1 MAKRKRR
8 MSKEE
13 LAAPDQFE
21 LILVKVWDALVKFR
35 VFIIGGVAA
44 LVVLGVVLWIVNA
57 TSAGSAK
64 ARSLALREGTAALSA
79 EVGPAESPDLQAPGP
94 KPLRFDDEA
103 QRLGAIEKGLSA
115 YVAEYG
121 SDDSRELVDLTLA
134 DVKMAKSDAAGAL
147 VDVEAW
153 IAKYPKSAIMPV
165 ALELKARA
173 LSVTDPA
180 KAIDAWNALA
190 GATVGELKAEALR
203 QAGDLQNPIL
213 HDGGDAAKAKAAYEA
228 ALAALGPAPEQTDPF
243 GTVGLR
249 GDIDNRLKLL
259 PN

>member
-13 LAAPDQFE
+13 LEAPDQFE
-21 LILVKVWDALVKFR
+21 VALQKVWEGLVKYRKP
-35 VFIIGGVAA
+35 IIGGIVA

-57 TSAGSAK
+57 TSKSSART
-64 ARSLALREGTAALSA
+64 RSLALRDGAAALSA
-79 EVGPAESPDLQAPGP
+79 EVGPADSPEVQLPGP
-94 KPLRFDDEA
+94 KPLRFEDES
-103 QRLGAIEKGLSA
+103 QRLAAVEKGLSG

-134 DVKMAKSDAAGAL
+134 DVKLAKGDAAGAL
-147 VDVEAW
+147 ADVEAW
-153 IAKYPKSAIMPV
+153 IGKHGDSAVMPV

-173 LSVTDPA
+173 LSVTDKA
-180 KAIDAWNALA
+180 KAVEAWNALA
-190 GATVGELKAEALR
+190 AASTGELKADALR
-203 QAGDLQNPIL
+203 QAGDLQNPVL
-213 HDGGDAAKAKAAYEA
+213 VDGGDAAKAKAAYEA
-228 ALAALGPAPEQTDPF
+228 ALAALGPAPEKVDPF
-243 GTVGLR
+243 GSTGIR